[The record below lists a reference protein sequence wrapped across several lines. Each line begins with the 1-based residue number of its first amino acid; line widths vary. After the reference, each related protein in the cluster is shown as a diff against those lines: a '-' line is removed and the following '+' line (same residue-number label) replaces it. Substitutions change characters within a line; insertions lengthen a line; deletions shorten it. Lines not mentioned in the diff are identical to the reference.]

1 MSCYHFMPSK
11 ICQRVKVHRH
21 TSLIITAVD
30 ASSQIAMLGLLRPVR
45 GLVKT
50 LVLISL
56 PVTILPFLNG
66 LIEGVFVGNYLLETG
81 YASVFYLKQDLEAKD
96 FAEHL
101 VVSGQRV
108 VDAVLPPFH
117 VLRLHDPTDWWER
130 LGLERLDFDKEAY
143 PPYGSPDPTNFAS
156 LHGLHRRVDD
166 PEAEP
171 WHHWVYASAQPWHR
185 KEFLMDGWDIAFE
198 ELIRYHYANPSVASA
213 NFNYISCPESF
224 LCASWRVHGPALL
237 HFTTE
242 AETDGSVENQV
253 PNYDAVTVRII
264 EFPLKENMMLPGVFP
279 SYFNQLKAVTEDD
292 GWASHSPQSEFKQFL
307 RRYSEVCENS
317 ESAYPRSYGRLA
329 KLERAVLW
337 TMSFEDSVSPK
348 VARFIA
354 ICLSGATTVLGY
366 RALNK
371 ILDLLGYT
379 LEQPAPTGKN
389 DEIFSVEQLELFFAS
404 LEDDTEERIKS
415 TPEGTETW
423 NALWDTFQRLP
434 KEKAEEEGVER

>member
-1 MSCYHFMPSK
+1 
-11 ICQRVKVHRH
+11 
-21 TSLIITAVD
+21 
-30 ASSQIAMLGLLRPVR
+30 MLGFLRLIRSLL
-45 GLVKT
+45 KT

-66 LIEGVFVGNYLLETG
+66 FIEGVFVGNYLLETG
-81 YASVFYLKQDLEAKD
+81 YASVLYLRQDLEAKV

-101 VVSGQRV
+101 AVSGHRV

-117 VLRLHDPTDWWER
+117 VPRLHDPTDWWER

-143 PPYGSPDPTNFAS
+143 PPYGSPDPTSFTS
-156 LHGLHRRVDD
+156 LHGLHKQVND
-166 PEAEP
+166 PEEEP

-185 KEFLMDGWDIAFE
+185 DGFLMDGWDKAFE

-213 NFNYISCPESF
+213 GFNYISCPESF

-242 AETDGSVENQV
+242 GETDAREDHV
-253 PNYDAVTVRII
+253 PNYDAVAVRII
-264 EFPLKENMMLPGVFP
+264 EFPLKENPMLPGVFP
-279 SYFNQLKAVTEDD
+279 SYFNQLKAVTEDI

-317 ESAYPRSYGRLA
+317 ELAYPHSYGRLV

-337 TMSFEDSVSPK
+337 TMSFEDSFSPK

-354 ICLSGATTVLGY
+354 ICLSGATRVLGY

-371 ILDLLGYT
+371 ILDLFGHNT
-379 LEQPAPTGKN
+379 LEQPPTTGKID
-389 DEIFSVEQLELFFAS
+389 DEIFSIEQLRFFFAS
-404 LEDDTEERIKS
+404 LGDDTEERIKS
-415 TPEGTETW
+415 TPEGTEAW
-423 NALWDTFQRLP
+423 NALWDTFKRLS
-434 KEKAEEEGVER
+434 KEKGEQEGVEE

>member
-1 MSCYHFMPSK
+1 
-11 ICQRVKVHRH
+11 
-21 TSLIITAVD
+21 
-30 ASSQIAMLGLLRPVR
+30 MLGFLRPVR
-45 GLVKT
+45 SLVKT

-81 YASVFYLKQDLEAKD
+81 YASVLYLQQDLAAKD

-101 VVSGQRV
+101 TVSGHRV
-108 VDAVLPPFH
+108 VDAVIPPFH

-143 PPYGSPDPTNFAS
+143 PPYGSPDPTSFAS
-156 LHGLHRRVDD
+156 LHGLHRRVTD
-166 PEAEP
+166 PEEEP
-171 WHHWVYASAQPWHR
+171 WHHWVYASAQPWHM
-185 KEFLMDGWDIAFE
+185 EGLLMDGWDTAFE

-213 NFNYISCPESF
+213 SFKYISCPESF

-242 AETDGSVENQV
+242 GKVEDQV

-264 EFPLKENMMLPGVFP
+264 EFPLKENPMLPGVFP
-279 SYFNQLKAVTEDD
+279 SYFNQLKAVTEDV
-292 GWASHSPQSEFKQFL
+292 GWASHLPQSEFKQFL

-317 ESAYPRSYGRLA
+317 ELAYPRSYGRLA

-337 TMSFEDSVSPK
+337 TMSFENSFSPK

-354 ICLSGATTVLGY
+354 ICLSGASRILGY

-371 ILDLLGYT
+371 ILDLLG
-379 LEQPAPTGKN
+379 A
-389 DEIFSVEQLELFFAS
+389 EQLRFLFAS
-404 LEDDTEERIKS
+404 LEDDTKEEIMS
-415 TPEGTETW
+415 AFEGTEAL
-423 NALWDTFQRLP
+423 NALLDTFKRLS
-434 KEKAEEEGVER
+434 KEKDEQEGVEE